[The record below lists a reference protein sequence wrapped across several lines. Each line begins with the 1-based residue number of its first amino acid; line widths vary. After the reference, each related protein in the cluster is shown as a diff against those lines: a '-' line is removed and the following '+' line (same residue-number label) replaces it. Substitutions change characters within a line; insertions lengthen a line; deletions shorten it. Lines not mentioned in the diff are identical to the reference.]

1 MYDSPRLRPKK
12 SPYRAAHR
20 ILALTLLEP
29 VNLVGVT
36 TLAHA
41 SESDGSCAMS
51 YSASPSPKCSL
62 PLPYVSSVSG
72 REGAKADRDNGKCA
86 KVAAPSLAVATV
98 VPLRTHEEEMV
109 MESLKFVVHGH

>member
-1 MYDSPRLRPKK
+1 MCSMYDSPVTTKEE
-12 SPYRAAHR
+12 PYRAAHR

-62 PLPYVSSVSG
+62 PLPYVS
-72 REGAKADRDNGKCA
+72 RCQW
-86 KVAAPSLAVATV
+86 P
-98 VPLRTHEEEMV
+98 
-109 MESLKFVVHGH
+109 